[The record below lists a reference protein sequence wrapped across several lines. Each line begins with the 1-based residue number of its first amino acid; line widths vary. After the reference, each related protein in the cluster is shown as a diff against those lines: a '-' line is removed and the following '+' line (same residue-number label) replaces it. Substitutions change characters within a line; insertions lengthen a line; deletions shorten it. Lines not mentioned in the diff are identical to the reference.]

1 MRTQVAIVGAG
12 PAGLLL
18 GHLLHLHGIDS
29 VVLERRSR
37 AYVERRI
44 RAGVLEHGTV
54 ELLRAVGLAGRLDRQ
69 GMVHHGLELLF
80 DGTGHR
86 IDLSGL
92 AGRPITVYGQHE
104 LVKDLI
110 AARLETGRELLFEA
124 PATELADLDTKTP
137 VVRFTHRGRARE
149 LRADVVA
156 GCDGFHGVSR
166 GACPATSY
174 TREYPYA
181 WLGVL
186 AQAPPSSAELIY
198 AHHERGFALHSMR
211 SPEITRLYL
220 QVSPD
225 EDLDRWPDERIWA
238 ELRTRLARPGTDW
251 RLTDGPILEKGV
263 TPLRSVVT
271 EPMRYGRLFLAGD
284 AAHIVPATG
293 AKGLN
298 LAVADVAVLAAGLA
312 AWFHTGDETLL
323 EAYSSVCL
331 ERVWRV
337 QHFSWWMTS
346 MLHRPPDADPFT
358 GRLQLAQLRDV
369 TRSTAA
375 ATWLAENY
383 TGLPLPESIMTSL
396 PDRRPGTSLTS

>member
-18 GHLLHLHGIDS
+18 GHLLHLRGIDS

-37 AYVERRI
+37 EYVERRI
-44 RAGVLEHGTV
+44 RAGVLEHSTV
-54 ELLRAVGLAGRLDRQ
+54 ELLRAAGLAGRLDRQ

-80 DGTGHR
+80 EGVGHR

-124 PATELADLDTKTP
+124 PATGLADLDTKAP
-137 VVRFTHRGRARE
+137 VVRFNQGGRERE

-186 AQAPPSSAELIY
+186 AQAPPSSEELIY
-198 AHHERGFALHSMR
+198 AYHERGFALHSMR

-220 QVSPD
+220 QVAPE
-225 EDLDRWPDERIWA
+225 EDLARWPDERIWA
-238 ELRTRLARPGTDW
+238 ELRTRLARPGTSW

-298 LAVADVAVLAAGLA
+298 LAVVDVAVLAAGLA
-312 AWFHTGDETLL
+312 AWFGSGDERLL
-323 EAYSSVCL
+323 DEYSRVCL

-346 MLHRPPDADPFT
+346 MLHRGPHPDPFT
-358 GRLQLAQLRDV
+358 GRLQEAQLRYLV
-369 TRSTAA
+369 SSTAA
-375 ATWLAENY
+375 ATSFAENY
-383 TGLPLPESIMTSL
+383 TGLPLPASIMNL
-396 PDRRPGTSLTS
+396 GP

>member
-1 MRTQVAIVGAG
+1 GGAAPGRRHQLRAVAGHPHPRRHARAGPGRADPDRDRAHQRPDRQRRGGGSVRRGARLRHRGKVRRPVEPGRLHRPAMDHGPGAGPGLPVLSGMRTQVAIVGAG

-149 LRADVVA
+149 LRAEVVA

-211 SPEITRLYL
+211 
-220 QVSPD
+220 
-225 EDLDRWPDERIWA
+225 
-238 ELRTRLARPGTDW
+238 
-251 RLTDGPILEKGV
+251 
-263 TPLRSVVT
+263 
-271 EPMRYGRLFLAGD
+271 
-284 AAHIVPATG
+284 
-293 AKGLN
+293 
-298 LAVADVAVLAAGLA
+298 
-312 AWFHTGDETLL
+312 
-323 EAYSSVCL
+323 
-331 ERVWRV
+331 
-337 QHFSWWMTS
+337 
-346 MLHRPPDADPFT
+346 
-358 GRLQLAQLRDV
+358 
-369 TRSTAA
+369 
-375 ATWLAENY
+375 
-383 TGLPLPESIMTSL
+383 
-396 PDRRPGTSLTS
+396 